1 MHRNTDQHALAA
13 AIRRADMRL
22 RRALV
27 IHLPDLLWSIAI
39 NHRIFTSVKRG
50 LIQRAERRL
59 RMLCAVAKPGGPAQA
74 AHLAAVQTMD
84 DAAMWVRA

>member
-1 MHRNTDQHALAA
+1 
-13 AIRRADMRL
+13 
-22 RRALV
+22 
-27 IHLPDLLWSIAI
+27 
-39 NHRIFTSVKRG
+39 VKRG